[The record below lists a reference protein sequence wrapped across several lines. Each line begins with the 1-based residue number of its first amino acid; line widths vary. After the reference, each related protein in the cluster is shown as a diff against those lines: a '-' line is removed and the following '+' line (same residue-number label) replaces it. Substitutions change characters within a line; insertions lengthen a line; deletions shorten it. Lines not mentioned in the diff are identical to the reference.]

1 MDWGYKAVLTAI
13 AVAAVLMTAQLF
25 GRRLAGLVAGLPVI
39 AAPSLLWIAA
49 EQGAAYAARCAVGS
63 LAACGA
69 AAVFAVI
76 YERMARC
83 SGLLPSMGAALAG
96 GGLVALALA
105 LLTRGEDGLATALLA
120 TTALCTW
127 ALLRLPAARGEARTA
142 RRLRGEL
149 LLTAALAGIVSA
161 VIALWSPLLGP
172 FWSGLLASLPVI
184 SSAALVQ
191 QHLTV
196 PHADRQRFLRGY
208 AMGLVGKAAFAT
220 AFAAAAASVGASLAM
235 AVATAV
241 GIAVSIGLARQLAPS
256 QTTIPQ
262 ARGVLAPNDT

>member
-1 MDWGYKAVLTAI
+1 MDWGYKAVLTAMT
-13 AVAAVLMTAQLF
+13 VAAVLMTAQLF

-63 LAACGA
+63 VAACGA

-76 YERMARC
+76 YERVARRH
-83 SGLLPSMGAALAG
+83 GLLPSMGAALGG
-96 GGLVALALA
+96 GGLIALVLA
-105 LLTRGEDGLATALLA
+105 VLTRGEHGLAIALLA
-120 TTALCTW
+120 TTALCAW
-127 ALLRLPAARGEARTA
+127 ALMRLPSAPAEARPT

-149 LLTAALAGIVSA
+149 LLTAAVAGAVSA
-161 VIALWSPLLGP
+161 LIALWSPLLGP

-196 PHADRQRFLRGY
+196 PHVDRQRFLRGY
-208 AMGLVGKAAFAT
+208 ATGLVGKAAFAT
-220 AFAAAAASVGASLAM
+220 AFAGVAAQAGASLGM
-235 AVATAV
+235 ALAAVV
-241 GIAVSIGLARQLAPS
+241 GIVVSIGLARQLGPVE
-256 QTTIPQ
+256 TQ
-262 ARGVLAPNDT
+262 ASSAQAALAPHDA